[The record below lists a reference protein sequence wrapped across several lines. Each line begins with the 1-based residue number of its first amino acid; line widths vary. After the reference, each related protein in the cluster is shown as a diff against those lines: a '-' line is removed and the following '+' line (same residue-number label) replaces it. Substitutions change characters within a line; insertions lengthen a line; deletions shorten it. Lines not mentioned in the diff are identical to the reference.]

1 LPEKTINDWPVI
13 RTMTLFEW
21 LTEFVGIETPSLM
34 EIIFVS
40 CAVLGGILFFIMM
53 LLMMIGDV
61 LGGVTDAIGLDI
73 DAGGGAF
80 EILSV
85 QGLSVAVMMFGLT
98 GMFGL
103 SATGSDVVAV
113 LAGGIGAAAGMYG
126 MGKMMYGINQLQAD
140 GTINYNDAVGQRGQ
154 VYSRIKPNETGEIQV
169 PVDGTLKTLLARA
182 QDKTMLI
189 SSGEFIKVVDIIGS
203 TMIVAPLE
211 DISSEE

>member
-1 LPEKTINDWPVI
+1 MIS
-13 RTMTLFEW
+13 MTLFETI
-21 LTEFVGIETPSLM
+21 TEFVGIEAPSLM

-53 LLMMIGDV
+53 LLMMV
-61 LGGVTDAIGLDI
+61 GLDI

-113 LAGGIGAAAGMYG
+113 LAGGVGAAAGMYG

-140 GTINYNDAVGQRGQ
+140 GTINYNNAVGQRGQ

-189 SSGEFIKVVDIIGS
+189 KSGEFIRVVDIIGS
-203 TMIVAPLE
+203 TMIVTPLE
-211 DISSEE
+211 DASSEE

>member
-1 LPEKTINDWPVI
+1 
-13 RTMTLFEW
+13 MTLFEMI
-21 LTEFVGIETPSLM
+21 TEFVGIEAPSLM

-53 LLMMIGDV
+53 LLMMVGDV

-73 DAGGGAF
+73 DASGGAF

-113 LAGGIGAAAGMYG
+113 LAGGVGAAAGMYG

-140 GTINYNDAVGQRGQ
+140 GTVNYNDAIGQRGQ

-182 QDKTMLI
+182 QDKSMLI
-189 SSGEFIKVVDIIGS
+189 PSGEFIRVVDVIGS
-203 TMIVAPLE
+203 TMIVVPLE
-211 DISSEE
+211 DGSSEE

>member
-1 LPEKTINDWPVI
+1 
-13 RTMTLFEW
+13 MTLFETI
-21 LTEFVGIETPSLM
+21 TEFVGIEAPSLM

-53 LLMMIGDV
+53 LLMMVGDV

-113 LAGGIGAAAGMYG
+113 FAGGVGAAAGMYG

-140 GTINYNDAVGQRGQ
+140 GTVNYNDAIGQRGQ

-169 PVDGTLKTLLARA
+169 PVDGTLRTLLARA
-182 QDKTMLI
+182 QDKTILI
-189 SSGEFIKVVDIIGS
+189 PSGEFIRVVDVIGS
-203 TMIVAPLE
+203 TMIVKPL
-211 DISSEE
+211 DDGPSEE

>member
-1 LPEKTINDWPVI
+1 MI
-13 RTMTLFEW
+13 TMTLFEMI
-21 LTEFVGIETPSLM
+21 TEFVGIEAPSLM

-53 LLMMIGDV
+53 LLMMVGDV

-113 LAGGIGAAAGMYG
+113 LAGGVGAAAGMYG

-140 GTINYNDAVGQRGQ
+140 GTVNYNDAIGQRGQ

-182 QDKTMLI
+182 QDKSLLI
-189 SSGEFIKVVDIIGS
+189 PSGEFIRVVDVIGS
-203 TMIVAPLE
+203 TMIVVPLE
-211 DISSEE
+211 DGSSEE

>member
-1 LPEKTINDWPVI
+1 
-13 RTMTLFEW
+13 MTLFETI
-21 LTEFVGIETPSLM
+21 TEFVGIEAPSLM

-53 LLMMIGDV
+53 LLMMVGDV

-85 QGLSVAVMMFGLT
+85 QGLSVAGMMFGLT

-113 LAGGIGAAAGMYG
+113 LAGGVGAAAGMYG

-140 GTINYNDAVGQRGQ
+140 GTINYNNAVGQRGQ

-189 SSGEFIKVVDIIGS
+189 KSGEFIRVVDIIGS
-203 TMIVAPLE
+203 TMIVTPLE
-211 DISSEE
+211 DASSEE

>member
-1 LPEKTINDWPVI
+1 
-13 RTMTLFEW
+13 MTLFETI
-21 LTEFVGIETPSLM
+21 TEFVGIEAPSLM

-53 LLMMIGDV
+53 FLMMVGDV
-61 LGGVTDAIGLDI
+61 LGGVTDAIGIDI

-80 EILSV
+80 EILSI
-85 QGLSVAVMMFGLT
+85 QGLSVAIMMFGLT

-113 LAGGIGAAAGMYG
+113 LAGGVGAAAGMYG

-140 GTINYNDAVGQRGQ
+140 GTVDYRDAIGQRGQ

-182 QDKTMLI
+182 QDKSLLI
-189 SSGEFIKVVDIIGS
+189 PSGEFIRVVDVIGS
-203 TMIVAPLE
+203 TMIVVLLDE
-211 DISSEE
+211 GFSEE

>member
-1 LPEKTINDWPVI
+1 
-13 RTMTLFEW
+13 MTLFEW

-53 LLMMIGDV
+53 ILMMVGDV

-85 QGLSVAVMMFGLT
+85 QGLSVSVMMFGLT

-113 LAGGIGAAAGMYG
+113 LAGGIGAVAGMYG
-126 MGKMMYGINQLQAD
+126 MGKMMHAINQLMNVVNERFHKTCVPA
-140 GTINYNDAVGQRGQ
+140 GRPCAVTPGIT
-154 VYSRIKPNETGEIQV
+154 ST
-169 PVDGTLKTLLARA
+169 D
-182 QDKTMLI
+182 
-189 SSGEFIKVVDIIGS
+189 SGF
-203 TMIVAPLE
+203 P
-211 DISSEE
+211 SEP

>member
-1 LPEKTINDWPVI
+1 
-13 RTMTLFEW
+13 MTLFEW
-21 LTEFVGIETPSLM
+21 LAEFVGIEAPSLM

-40 CAVLGGILFFIMM
+40 CALLGGILFFIMM
-53 LLMMIGDV
+53 ILMLVGDV
-61 LGGVTDAIGLDI
+61 LGGVSDAFGIDI

-80 EILSV
+80 EIMSI

-113 LAGGIGAAAGMYG
+113 LAGGVGAASGMYG
-126 MGKMMYGINQLQAD
+126 MGKMMYAINQLQAD
-140 GTINYNDAVGQRGQ
+140 GTVNYADAIGQRGQ

-182 QDKTMLI
+182 QNKKMHLA
-189 SSGEFIKVVDIIGS
+189 SGEFIKVVDIIGS
-203 TMIVAPLE
+203 TMIVAPL
-211 DISSEE
+211 DDLSSEE

>member
-1 LPEKTINDWPVI
+1 
-13 RTMTLFEW
+13 MTLFEM
-21 LTEFVGIETPSLM
+21 LTEFVGIEAPSLM

-53 LLMMIGDV
+53 LLMMVGDV
-61 LGGVTDAIGLDI
+61 LGGVSDAIGLDI
-73 DAGGGAF
+73 DAGGGAC
-80 EILSV
+80 EVLSV

-113 LAGGIGAAAGMYG
+113 LAGGIGAAGGMYG

-140 GTINYNDAVGQRGQ
+140 GTINYNDAIGQRGQ

-182 QDKTMLI
+182 QDKSMLI
-189 SSGEFIKVVDIIGS
+189 SSGEFIRVVDIIGS
-203 TMIVAPLE
+203 TMIVVPL
-211 DISSEE
+211 DDGSSEE

>member
-1 LPEKTINDWPVI
+1 
-13 RTMTLFEW
+13 MTLFETI
-21 LTEFVGIETPSLM
+21 TEFVGIEAPSLM

-53 LLMMIGDV
+53 LLMMVGDV

-113 LAGGIGAAAGMYG
+113 LAGGVGAAAGMYG

-140 GTINYNDAVGQRGQ
+140 GTVNYNDAIGQRGQ

-182 QDKTMLI
+182 QDKAMLI
-189 SSGEFIKVVDIIGS
+189 PSGECIRVVDVIGS
-203 TMIVAPLE
+203 TMIVKPL
-211 DISSEE
+211 DDGPSEE

>member
-1 LPEKTINDWPVI
+1 
-13 RTMTLFEW
+13 MTLFETI
-21 LTEFVGIETPSLM
+21 TEFVGIEAPSLM

-53 LLMMIGDV
+53 LLMMVGDV

-113 LAGGIGAAAGMYG
+113 LAGGVGAAAG
-126 MGKMMYGINQLQAD
+126 MYGINQLQAD
-140 GTINYNDAVGQRGQ
+140 GTVNYNDAIGQRGQ

-182 QDKTMLI
+182 QDKAMLI
-189 SSGEFIKVVDIIGS
+189 PSGEFIRVVDVIGS
-203 TMIVAPLE
+203 TMIVKPL
-211 DISSEE
+211 DDGPSEE

>member
-1 LPEKTINDWPVI
+1 
-13 RTMTLFEW
+13 MTLFEMI
-21 LTEFVGIETPSLM
+21 TEFVGIEAPSLM

-53 LLMMIGDV
+53 LLMMVGDV

-73 DAGGGAF
+73 DAGGGGAF

-113 LAGGIGAAAGMYG
+113 LAGGIGAAGGMYG

-140 GTINYNDAVGQRGQ
+140 GTINYNDAIGQRGQ

-182 QDKTMLI
+182 QDKSMLI
-189 SSGEFIKVVDIIGS
+189 SSGEFIRVVDIIGS
-203 TMIVAPLE
+203 TMIVTPLE
-211 DISSEE
+211 DASAEE

>member
-1 LPEKTINDWPVI
+1 
-13 RTMTLFEW
+13 MTLFEW
-21 LTEFVGIETPSLM
+21 LAEFVGIEAPSLM

-40 CAVLGGILFFIMM
+40 CALLGGILFFIMKILM
-53 LLMMIGDV
+53 LVGDV
-61 LGGVTDAIGLDI
+61 LGGVSDAFGIDI

-80 EILSV
+80 EIMSI

-113 LAGGIGAAAGMYG
+113 LAGGVGAASGMYG
-126 MGKMMYGINQLQAD
+126 MGKMMYAINQLQAD
-140 GTINYNDAVGQRGQ
+140 GTVNYADAIGQRGQ

-182 QDKTMLI
+182 EDKKLHLA
-189 SSGEFIKVVDIIGS
+189 SGEFIKVVDIIGS

-211 DISSEE
+211 DLSSEE

>member
-1 LPEKTINDWPVI
+1 
-13 RTMTLFEW
+13 MTLFEMI
-21 LTEFVGIETPSLM
+21 TEFVGIEAPSLM

-53 LLMMIGDV
+53 LLMMVGDV
-61 LGGVTDAIGLDI
+61 LGGVTDAIGLEI
-73 DAGGGAF
+73 DAGGGGAF
-80 EILSV
+80 EILSI

-113 LAGGIGAAAGMYG
+113 LAGGVGAAAGMYG

-140 GTINYNDAVGQRGQ
+140 GTVNYNDAIGQRGQ

-182 QDKTMLI
+182 QDKSLLI
-189 SSGEFIKVVDIIGS
+189 PSGEFIRVVDVIGS
-203 TMIVAPLE
+203 TMIVVPLE
-211 DISSEE
+211 DGSSEE

>member
-1 LPEKTINDWPVI
+1 MI
-13 RTMTLFEW
+13 TMTLFEMI
-21 LTEFVGIETPSLM
+21 TEFVGIEAPSLM

-53 LLMMIGDV
+53 LLMMVGDV

-113 LAGGIGAAAGMYG
+113 LAGGVGAAAGMYG

-140 GTINYNDAVGQRGQ
+140 GTVNYNDAIGQRGQ

-182 QDKTMLI
+182 QDKSMLI
-189 SSGEFIKVVDIIGS
+189 PSGEFIRVVDVIGS
-203 TMIVAPLE
+203 TMIVVPLE
-211 DISSEE
+211 DSSSEE

>member
-1 LPEKTINDWPVI
+1 MG
-13 RTMTLFEW
+13 MTLFEM
-21 LTEFVGIETPSLM
+21 LTEFVGIEAPSLM

-53 LLMMIGDV
+53 LLMMVGDV
-61 LGGVTDAIGLDI
+61 LGGVSDAIGLDI

-80 EILSV
+80 EVLSV

-113 LAGGIGAAAGMYG
+113 LAGGIGAAGGMYG

-140 GTINYNDAVGQRGQ
+140 GTINYNDAIGQRGQ

-182 QDKTMLI
+182 QDKSMLI

-203 TMIVAPLE
+203 TMIVVPL
-211 DISSEE
+211 DDGSSEE

>member
-1 LPEKTINDWPVI
+1 
-13 RTMTLFEW
+13 MTLFEMI
-21 LTEFVGIETPSLM
+21 TEFVGIEAPSLM

-40 CAVLGGILFFIMM
+40 CAVLGGILVFIMM
-53 LLMMIGDV
+53 LLMMVGDV

-73 DAGGGAF
+73 DAGGGGAF
-80 EILSV
+80 EILSI

-113 LAGGIGAAAGMYG
+113 LAGGVGAAAGMYG

-140 GTINYNDAVGQRGQ
+140 GTVNYNDAIGQRGQ

-182 QDKTMLI
+182 QDKSLLI
-189 SSGEFIKVVDIIGS
+189 PSGEFIRVVDVIGS
-203 TMIVAPLE
+203 TMIVVPLE
-211 DISSEE
+211 DGSSEE

>member
-1 LPEKTINDWPVI
+1 
-13 RTMTLFEW
+13 MTLFETI
-21 LTEFVGIETPSLM
+21 TEFVGIEAPSLM

-53 LLMMIGDV
+53 LLMMVGDV
-61 LGGVTDAIGLDI
+61 LGGVTDAIGIDI

-80 EILSV
+80 EILSI
-85 QGLSVAVMMFGLT
+85 QGLSVAIMMFGLT

-113 LAGGIGAAAGMYG
+113 LAGGVGAAAGMYG

-140 GTINYNDAVGQRGQ
+140 GTVDYRDAIGQRGQ

-182 QDKTMLI
+182 QDKSLLI
-189 SSGEFIKVVDIIGS
+189 PSGEFIRVVDVIGS
-203 TMIVAPLE
+203 TMIVVLLDE
-211 DISSEE
+211 GFSEE

>member
-1 LPEKTINDWPVI
+1 
-13 RTMTLFEW
+13 MTLFEMI
-21 LTEFVGIETPSLM
+21 TEFVGIEAPSLM

-53 LLMMIGDV
+53 LLMMVGDV

-73 DAGGGAF
+73 DAGGGGAF

-113 LAGGIGAAAGMYG
+113 LAGGVGAAAGMYG

-140 GTINYNDAVGQRGQ
+140 GTVNYNDAIGQRGQ

-182 QDKTMLI
+182 QDKSMLI
-189 SSGEFIKVVDIIGS
+189 PSGEFIRVVDVIGS
-203 TMIVAPLE
+203 TMIVVLLE
-211 DISSEE
+211 DGSSEE

>member
-1 LPEKTINDWPVI
+1 
-13 RTMTLFEW
+13 MTLFEW
-21 LTEFVGIETPSLM
+21 LTEFVGIEAPSLM

-40 CAVLGGILFFIMM
+40 CALLGGILFFIMM
-53 LLMMIGDV
+53 ILMLVGDV
-61 LGGVTDAIGLDI
+61 LGGVSDAFGIDI

-80 EILSV
+80 EIMSI

-113 LAGGIGAAAGMYG
+113 LAGGVGAASGMYG
-126 MGKMMYGINQLQAD
+126 MGKMMYAINQLQAD
-140 GTINYNDAVGQRGQ
+140 GTVNYADAIGQRGQ

-182 QDKTMLI
+182 QDKKMHLA
-189 SSGEFIKVVDIIGS
+189 SGEFIKVVDIIGS
-203 TMIVAPLE
+203 TMIVAPL
-211 DISSEE
+211 DDLSSEE

>member
-1 LPEKTINDWPVI
+1 
-13 RTMTLFEW
+13 MTLFEW
-21 LTEFVGIETPSLM
+21 LAEFVGIEAPSLM

-40 CAVLGGILFFIMM
+40 CALLGGILFFIMM
-53 LLMMIGDV
+53 ILMLVGDV
-61 LGGVTDAIGLDI
+61 LGGVSDAFGIDI

-80 EILSV
+80 EIMSI

-113 LAGGIGAAAGMYG
+113 LAGGVGAASGMYG
-126 MGKMMYGINQLQAD
+126 MGKMMYAINQLQAD
-140 GTINYNDAVGQRGQ
+140 GTVNYADAIGQRGQ

-182 QDKTMLI
+182 QDKKMHLA
-189 SSGEFIKVVDIIGS
+189 SGEFIKVVDIIGS
-203 TMIVAPLE
+203 TMIVAPL
-211 DISSEE
+211 DDLSSEE

>member
-1 LPEKTINDWPVI
+1 
-13 RTMTLFEW
+13 MTLFEMI
-21 LTEFVGIETPSLM
+21 TEFVGIEAPSLM

-53 LLMMIGDV
+53 LLMMVGDV
-61 LGGVTDAIGLDI
+61 LGGVTDAIGIDI

-85 QGLSVAVMMFGLT
+85 QGLSVAIMMFGLT

-113 LAGGIGAAAGMYG
+113 LAGGIGAAGGMYG

-140 GTINYNDAVGQRGQ
+140 GTINYNDAIGQRGQ

-169 PVDGTLKTLLARA
+169 PVDGTLRTLLARA
-182 QDKTMLI
+182 QDKSMLI
-189 SSGEFIKVVDIIGS
+189 ASGEFIRVVDIIGS
-203 TMIVAPLE
+203 TMIVTPLE
-211 DISSEE
+211 DASSEE

>member
-1 LPEKTINDWPVI
+1 MPEKTINDWPVI

>member
-1 LPEKTINDWPVI
+1 
-13 RTMTLFEW
+13 MTLFETI
-21 LTEFVGIETPSLM
+21 TEFVGIEAQSLM

-53 LLMMIGDV
+53 LLMMVGDV

-113 LAGGIGAAAGMYG
+113 LAGGVGAAAGMYG

-140 GTINYNDAVGQRGQ
+140 GTVNYNDAIGQRGQ

-182 QDKTMLI
+182 QDKAMLI
-189 SSGEFIKVVDIIGS
+189 PSGEFIRVVDVIGS
-203 TMIVAPLE
+203 TMIVKPL
-211 DISSEE
+211 DDGPSEE

>member
-1 LPEKTINDWPVI
+1 
-13 RTMTLFEW
+13 MTLFEW
-21 LTEFVGIETPSLM
+21 LAEFVGIEAPSLM

-40 CAVLGGILFFIMM
+40 CALLGGILFFIMM
-53 LLMMIGDV
+53 ILMLVGDV
-61 LGGVTDAIGLDI
+61 LGGVSDAFGIDI

-80 EILSV
+80 EIMSI

-103 SATGSDVVAV
+103 SATNSEVVAV
-113 LAGGIGAAAGMYG
+113 LAGGVGAASGMYG
-126 MGKMMYGINQLQAD
+126 MGKMMYAINQLQAD
-140 GTINYNDAVGQRGQ
+140 GTVNYADAIGQRGQ

-182 QDKTMLI
+182 EDKKLHLA
-189 SSGEFIKVVDIIGS
+189 SGEFIKVVDIIGS

-211 DISSEE
+211 DLSSEE

>member
-1 LPEKTINDWPVI
+1 
-13 RTMTLFEW
+13 MTLFEMI
-21 LTEFVGIETPSLM
+21 TEFVGIEAPSLM

-53 LLMMIGDV
+53 LLMMVGDV

-73 DAGGGAF
+73 DAGGGGAF
-80 EILSV
+80 EILSI

-113 LAGGIGAAAGMYG
+113 LAGGVGAAAGMYG

-140 GTINYNDAVGQRGQ
+140 GTVNYNDAIGQRGQ

-182 QDKTMLI
+182 QDKSLLI
-189 SSGEFIKVVDIIGS
+189 PSGEFIRVVDVIGS
-203 TMIVAPLE
+203 TMIVVPLE
-211 DISSEE
+211 DWSSEE

>member
-1 LPEKTINDWPVI
+1 
-13 RTMTLFEW
+13 MTLFEW
-21 LTEFVGIETPSLM
+21 LAEFVGIEAPSLM

-40 CAVLGGILFFIMM
+40 CALLGGILFFIMM
-53 LLMMIGDV
+53 ILMLVGDV
-61 LGGVTDAIGLDI
+61 LGGVSDAFGIDI

-80 EILSV
+80 EIMSI

-113 LAGGIGAAAGMYG
+113 LAGGVGAASGMYG
-126 MGKMMYGINQLQAD
+126 MGKMMYAINQLQAD
-140 GTINYNDAVGQRGQ
+140 GTVNYADAIGQRGQ

-182 QDKTMLI
+182 QDKKMHLA
-189 SSGEFIKVVDIIGS
+189 SGEFIKVVDIIGS
-203 TMIVAPLE
+203 TMIVSPL
-211 DISSEE
+211 DDLSSEE

>member
-1 LPEKTINDWPVI
+1 
-13 RTMTLFEW
+13 MTLFEW
-21 LTEFVGIETPSLM
+21 LTEFVGIEAPSLM

-40 CAVLGGILFFIMM
+40 CALLGGILFFIMM
-53 LLMMIGDV
+53 ILMLVGDV
-61 LGGVTDAIGLDI
+61 LGGVSDAFGIDI

-80 EILSV
+80 EIMSI

-113 LAGGIGAAAGMYG
+113 LAGGVGAASGMYG
-126 MGKMMYGINQLQAD
+126 MGKMMYAINQLQAD
-140 GTINYNDAVGQRGQ
+140 GTVNYADAIGQRGQ

-182 QDKTMLI
+182 EDKKMHLA
-189 SSGEFIKVVDIIGS
+189 SGEFIKVVDIIGS
-203 TMIVAPLE
+203 TMIVAPL
-211 DISSEE
+211 DDLSSEE

>member
-1 LPEKTINDWPVI
+1 
-13 RTMTLFEW
+13 MTLFEW
-21 LTEFVGIETPSLM
+21 LAEFVGIEAPSLM

-40 CAVLGGILFFIMM
+40 CALLGGILFFIMM
-53 LLMMIGDV
+53 ILMLVGDV
-61 LGGVTDAIGLDI
+61 LGGVSDAFGIDI

-80 EILSV
+80 EIMSI

-113 LAGGIGAAAGMYG
+113 LAGGVGAASGMYG
-126 MGKMMYGINQLQAD
+126 MGKMMYAINQLQAD
-140 GTINYNDAVGQRGQ
+140 GTVNYADAIGQRGQ

-182 QDKTMLI
+182 EDKKMHLA
-189 SSGEFIKVVDIIGS
+189 SGEFIKVVDIIGS
-203 TMIVAPLE
+203 TMIVAPL
-211 DISSEE
+211 DDLSSEE

>member
-1 LPEKTINDWPVI
+1 MI
-13 RTMTLFEW
+13 TMTLFEMI
-21 LTEFVGIETPSLM
+21 TEFVGIEAPSLM

-53 LLMMIGDV
+53 LLMMVGDV

-113 LAGGIGAAAGMYG
+113 LAGGVGAAAGMYG

-140 GTINYNDAVGQRGQ
+140 GTVNYNDAIGQRGQ

-182 QDKTMLI
+182 QDKSMLI
-189 SSGEFIKVVDIIGS
+189 PSGEFIRVVDIIGS
-203 TMIVAPLE
+203 TMIVVPL
-211 DISSEE
+211 DDGSSEE

>member
-1 LPEKTINDWPVI
+1 
-13 RTMTLFEW
+13 MTLFETI
-21 LTEFVGIETPSLM
+21 TEFVGIEAPSLM

-53 LLMMIGDV
+53 LLMMVGDV

-73 DAGGGAF
+73 AAGGGAF

-113 LAGGIGAAAGMYG
+113 LAGGVGAAAGMYG

-140 GTINYNDAVGQRGQ
+140 GTVNYNDAIGQRGQ
-154 VYSRIKPNETGEIQV
+154 VYSRIKPIETGEIQV

-182 QDKTMLI
+182 QDKAMLI
-189 SSGEFIKVVDIIGS
+189 PSGEFIRVVDVIGS
-203 TMIVAPLE
+203 TMIVKPL
-211 DISSEE
+211 DDGPSEE